1 MDVVVK
7 AQPSWRRGGFGGG
20 SLAAQQGSQQ
30 KHSCHRRPGQEPF
43 VEGLLALPHLG
54 SSIVPIEV
62 HKPLLWEE
70 RSCEQRGWEQSTE
83 TISAAFWGSFL
94 LCGKGQEGCWAP
106 AGRKAVVGMGRM
118 TDALCFLALN
128 HAQRAMGKAQDQS

>member
-1 MDVVVK
+1 MERGARPGVGGAAPRAGDGARERSVVDVVVK
-7 AQPSWRRGGFGGG
+7 AWSSWRRGGLGGG

-30 KHSCHRRPGQEPF
+30 KHSCHCRPGQEPF

-70 RSCEQRGWEQSTE
+70 RSSE
-83 TISAAFWGSFL
+83 
-94 LCGKGQEGCWAP
+94 
-106 AGRKAVVGMGRM
+106 
-118 TDALCFLALN
+118 
-128 HAQRAMGKAQDQS
+128 